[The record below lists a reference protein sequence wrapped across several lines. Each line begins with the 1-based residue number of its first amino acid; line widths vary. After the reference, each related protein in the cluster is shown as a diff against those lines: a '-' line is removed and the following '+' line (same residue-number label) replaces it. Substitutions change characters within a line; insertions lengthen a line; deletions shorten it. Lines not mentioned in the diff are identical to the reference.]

1 MELLGF
7 QREKSRQLELSVL
20 EPGLEL
26 PSWAELELLGF
37 QREKPA
43 QLELPVLE
51 AGLELPT

>member
-1 MELLGF
+1 MQLLGF

-20 EPGLEL
+20 ETVLEL